1 MTWYQRNSRNKYRS
15 VSSTYNGIQYHSK
28 AEAAYA
34 AELDLRKKAGDIKS
48 WERQVKCSIDV
59 NGYHITN
66 YYIDFVIE
74 HNDGS
79 SEYIEVKGFETE
91 VWRLKRK
98 LFEAI
103 FIFNNSGTK
112 YTVVKV

>member
-1 MTWYQRNSRNKYRS
+1 MWYQRNSRNKYRA
-15 VSSTYNGIQYHSK
+15 VSSTYNGVQYHSK

-34 AELDLRKKAGDIKS
+34 AQLDLRVKARDIKR
-48 WERQVKCSIDV
+48 WERQIKCDLRV

-66 YYIDFVIE
+66 YYVDFKVF

-79 SEYIEVKGFETE
+79 EELIEVKGMETPE
-91 VWRLKRK
+91 WVLKRK
-98 LFEAI
+98 LLEATLI
-103 FIFNNSGTK
+103 HDDPNLK